1 MYYTYTHHQL
11 YRNLMREVY
20 SMPRYSFKNSP
31 SISVCKYQ
39 ILFPFPYDYSKHIVF
54 NMTLSETLVV

>member
-11 YRNLMREVY
+11 YRNLIREKCIQC
-20 SMPRYSFKNSP
+20 PDSFKNSP

-39 ILFPFPYDYSKHIVF
+39 ILFPFPYDYSKHIVC